1 MSKIGNYV
9 IEQDEKERII
19 EQSQLEQ
26 DEGYQ
31 KFLDEQDDEAEH
43 ELAATDNNGAPF

>member
-1 MSKIGNYV
+1 MSKIGTYV
-9 IEQDEKERII
+9 IEQEEKERIT

-31 KFLDEQDDEAEH
+31 QFLDKQDEENEH
-43 ELAATDNNGAPF
+43 DLAATDNNGAPF